1 MGIEKIKRQRIMNYK
16 TKTSFKKNNQF
27 TTVVMDHVDKQ
38 PTKFHT
44 I

>member
-1 MGIEKIKRQRIMNYK
+1 MGIEMMKRQHILNYK
-16 TKTSFKKNNQF
+16 TITLFKKNNQF